1 MTKRLSA
8 ITGEYNDKQ
17 TGQPK
22 AEWTNI
28 GVILQA
34 QSGKEYMLLDP
45 AVSLS
50 GVLAKQN
57 ALAMKK
63 NEPIRDNVMVSLI
76 DENQQQ
82 GAPHQGGYQQPSPK
96 QQGGYG
102 NQQQSSPQQGG
113 YKPQGGNQTPPF

>member
-82 GAPHQGGYQQPSPK
+82 GAPQQGGYQQPSPQ

-102 NQQQSSPQQGG
+102 QPQSAPQGG
-113 YKPQGGNQTPPF
+113 YQPQGGNGYGQ